1 MIKSAHLYYDLA
13 NLYGDNGN
21 LKVLSDYLIQQHAE
35 VKIDKLTV
43 GDNFNLDQYDLIY
56 LGSLTENNFAI
67 VAEDF
72 KKYAKELS
80 KVIEARKHLVFTGNS
95 IELLGKKMIVKGNSV
110 AGLGIFDYEVL
121 PLDKRYMGEAI
132 FHDVNDQI
140 FIGFQNQ
147 ANILN
152 EITQPWFTK
161 IEKGLAGTPSHTT
174 EGIHYLNF
182 YGTYLIA
189 PLLARNYFFTEQ
201 LVKELLGNPADYHQE
216 PHTIDALAYASFLQ
230 ELRKNGKEE

>member
-1 MIKSAHLYYDLA
+1 MIKIAHLYYDLA

-21 LKVLSDYLIQQHAE
+21 LKVLSDYLLQQHSE

-43 GDNFNLDQYDLIY
+43 GDNFNLGQYDLIY
-56 LGSLTENNFAI
+56 LGSMTENNFAI
-67 VAEDF
+67 VAEDLR
-72 KKYAKELS
+72 KHAKELS
-80 KVIEARKHLVFTGNS
+80 LVIEKRKHVIFTGNS
-95 IELLGKKMIVKGNSV
+95 IELLGKKMIVKGKQV
-110 AGLGIFDYEVL
+110 EGLGVFDYEVL

-132 FHDVNDQI
+132 FHDPSNQV

-152 EITQPWFTK
+152 ELSQPWFTK
-161 IEKGLAGTPSHTT
+161 IEKGLAGIPSHHA

-201 LVKELLGNPADYHQE
+201 LVKELLGDPVDYHQE

-230 ELRKNGKEE
+230 ELRKTGKEE

>member
-1 MIKSAHLYYDLA
+1 MIKIAHLYYDLA

-21 LKVLSDYLIQQHAE
+21 LKVLSDYLLQQHAE
-35 VKIDKLTV
+35 VVIDKLTV
-43 GDNFNLDQYDLIY
+43 GDLFNLDQYDLVY
-56 LGSLTENNFAI
+56 LGSMTENNFAI

-72 KKYAKELS
+72 IPKAKELS
-80 KVIEARKHLVFTGNS
+80 SFIEKRKHVIFTGNS
-95 IELLGKKMIVKGNSV
+95 IELLGKKMIVNGEQV
-110 AGLGIFDYEVL
+110 QGMGIFDYEVL

-132 FHDVNDQI
+132 FMDPQERI

-147 ANILN
+147 AHILD
-152 EITQPWFTK
+152 EITQPWFTR
-161 IEKGLAGTPSHTT
+161 IEKGLAGIPSRQA

-201 LVKELLGNPADYHQE
+201 IVKELLGNPGDYHQE

-230 ELRKNGKEE
+230 ELRKTGKEE